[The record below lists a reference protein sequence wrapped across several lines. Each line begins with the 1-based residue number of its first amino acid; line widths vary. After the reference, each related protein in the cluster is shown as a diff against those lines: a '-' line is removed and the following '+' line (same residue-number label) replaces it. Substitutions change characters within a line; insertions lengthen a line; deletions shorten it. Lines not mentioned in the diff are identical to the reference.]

1 MGVPPGSVPIVQE
14 GGNTSLI
21 KGLPRD
27 DIFKRLRKTKLF
39 RGSFFCRTGF
49 ACQELNVANKSKEFP
64 RIVVGVPDREWSMCS
79 RHYHP
84 EIF

>member
-1 MGVPPGSVPIVQE
+1 MGVPPGSVPLVQE

-27 DIFKRLRKTKLF
+27 GIFIRLRKTKLF
-39 RGSFFCRTGF
+39 RAHFFVACF
-49 ACQELNVANKSKEFP
+49 ACQELNVANKSNEFP
-64 RIVVGVPDREWSMCS
+64 RIVVWVPDREWSMCS
-79 RHYHP
+79 RHYRP